1 MSVGFDAE
9 IGGTG
14 TTRAGAVSFSTWT
27 PTFFFGKGMGDLPDC
42 LSFLKPIAITGTL
55 GFAIPSRA
63 YNKSLQEGELEVE
76 ANVDAFQFG
85 FAVEY
90 SLIYLQQNVH
100 DLGLPAPF
108 DRLVPLVDFALP
120 P

>member
-27 PTFFFGKGMGDLPDC
+27 PTLFFGKGMGDLPDC

-55 GFAIPSRA
+55 WLCDSQPCLR
-63 YNKSLQEGELEVE
+63 
-76 ANVDAFQFG
+76 
-85 FAVEY
+85 
-90 SLIYLQQNVH
+90 
-100 DLGLPAPF
+100 
-108 DRLVPLVDFALP
+108 
-120 P
+120 